1 MKTKQEMFEKYIRD
15 GLEKEVGIVFDEKM
29 KILLQEL
36 NSRKNEIVC
45 GLVLNIMKTIEYDMV
60 GQTLRIHIKEI
71 SDK

>member
-36 NSRKNEIVC
+36 NSRKNEIVS
-45 GLVLNIMKTIEYDMV
+45 GLVLNIMKTIDYDMF